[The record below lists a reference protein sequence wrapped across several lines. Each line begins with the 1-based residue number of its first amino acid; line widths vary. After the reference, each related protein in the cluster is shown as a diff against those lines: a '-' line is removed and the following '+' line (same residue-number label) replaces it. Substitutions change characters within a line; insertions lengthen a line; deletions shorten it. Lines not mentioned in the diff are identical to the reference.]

1 MFRYPQTDTNGWV
14 SSHADICRDLAYV
27 VRVLISLLHHRVFY
41 SSINRV
47 NIHYHRIQGFSPP
60 LQHAQKYT
68 NIIIIQTRPPGA
80 HGYELIFATKLP

>member
-1 MFRYPQTDTNGWV
+1 MGGSQATLT
-14 SSHADICRDLAYV
+14 YV
-27 VRVLISLLHHRVFY
+27 ETLRMLCVLISLLHHRVFY

-68 NIIIIQTRPPGA
+68 NIIIIQTRPLGA
-80 HGYELIFATKLP
+80 HGYALIFASQLP